1 MKDPTK
7 PEGASSSMTMIH
19 QNAAAIDI
27 GATMHM
33 AAVSPDRSSEPV
45 RSFGA
50 FTAGRRVRG
59 MRRQDS
65 GDGIDQRLLDSDFR
79 TA

>member
-33 AAVSPDRSSEPV
+33 AAVGPDRSSEPV
-45 RSFGA
+45 RSF
-50 FTAGRRVRG
+50 VR
-59 MRRQDS
+59 
-65 GDGIDQRLLDSDFR
+65 SDN
-79 TA
+79 